1 MAMWETATRR
11 NRRAA
16 DTLRRQLLDR
26 SYMDIP
32 ESVDV
37 LGVTYRVEIGGCEPY
52 ENGFCSPS
60 KLLIG
65 IRDGLNAEKQAQ
77 VFLHELVHAILEQ
90 LAREEYEDEQ
100 LVQGL
105 AIGLH
110 QALFTD

>member
-1 MAMWETATRR
+1 
-11 NRRAA
+11 
-16 DTLRRQLLDR
+16 
-26 SYMDIP
+26 MDIP
-32 ESVDV
+32 DSANV
-37 LGVTYRVEIGGCEPY
+37 LGVTYRVEFGGCEPD
-52 ENGFCSPS
+52 EDGFCSPS

-65 IRDGLNAEKQAQ
+65 IRDGLSAEKQAQ

>member
-1 MAMWETATRR
+1 MWETATSEKPPSGRH
-11 NRRAA
+11 AQPPYP
-16 DTLRRQLLDR
+16 DWSD
-26 SYMDIP
+26 MDIP
-32 ESVDV
+32 DSVNV
-37 LGVTYRVEIGGCEPY
+37 LGVTYRVEFGGCEPD
-52 ENGFCSPS
+52 EDGFCSPS

-65 IRDGLNAEKQAQ
+65 IRDGLSAEQQAQ
-77 VFLHELVHAILEQ
+77 AFLHELVHAILGQ